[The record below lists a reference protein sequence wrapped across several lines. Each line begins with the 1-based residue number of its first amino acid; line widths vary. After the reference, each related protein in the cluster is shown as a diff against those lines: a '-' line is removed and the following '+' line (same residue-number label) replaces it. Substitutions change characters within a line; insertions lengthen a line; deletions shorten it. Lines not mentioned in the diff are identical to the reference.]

1 MRHVIEV
8 EETVKIRHLI
18 VVDIMSEGQ
27 LEEALDSV
35 NGCYIYDIGD
45 YADAIGDVI
54 PVLSVNEAYISETE
68 NIEYFDDYMDEDD
81 D

>member
-1 MRHVIEV
+1 MRHIIEI

-35 NGCYIYDIGD
+35 NGCCIYNIDE
-45 YADAIGDVI
+45 YADAISDVI
-54 PVLSVNEAYISETE
+54 PVLEVNENYFSDTE
-68 NIEYFDDYMDEDD
+68 SIEYFDDYMDKDD